1 MWLRTRLIRLSMK
14 RRKRSRNVTL
24 LRMHKL
30 RQTKKKL
37 KETLSKLF
45 KCDKARKSVEVSIES
60 SERQVREQ
68 LHHLREAER
77 QLAIAREKF
86 SKLNKELEQKTEEM
100 GRVEQAAFDL
110 GQKEIEAHLKSQIPV
125 VC

>member
-1 MWLRTRLIRLSMK
+1 MLRCSECTSLD
-14 RRKRSRNVTL
+14 
-24 LRMHKL
+24 
-30 RQTKKKL
+30 RQKKL

-45 KCDKARKSVEVSIES
+45 KCDKARKSLEVSIES

-68 LHHLREAER
+68 LHYLREAER